1 MLPLLSLRCYLYRQ
15 YKWHY
20 FLLDFC
26 YFVNGLGFLV
36 VLRHASQAPSH
47 STCVCHALRHADRS
61 PLSRSPAAWQTLF
74 ISSSGPVLLAIVA
87 WRNSLVFHS
96 LDKVTSVYIHLF
108 PALLAWSR
116 QPCTT
121 DY

>member
-26 YFVNGLGFLV
+26 YLVNALGFLV
-36 VLRHASQAPSH
+36 VLSPL
-47 STCVCHALRHADRS
+47 CRS
-61 PLSRSPAAWQTLF
+61 PVAWQTLF
-74 ISSSGPVLLAIVA
+74 LSSSGPVLWAIVA

-108 PALLAWSR
+108 PALLAWSQ
-116 QPCTT
+116 QPCSTGH
-121 DY
+121 